1 MTSQSTAPTRRTSL
15 RPRRLVVLLAVLGL
29 LLSTGGCVGQTA
41 PMRVT
46 AWFDD
51 VAGLFVDNDVAVRGV
66 PVGRVAKISPRGDL
80 VEVTLELDPETSVPA
95 DAAAVIANR
104 SVATDRYVELTPAD
118 PRGPRLSDGDVIDID
133 RTRNPVEFDD
143 LLATLEEVASGLSGK
158 KPAQAIRRFM
168 ATGAESL
175 RGTGT
180 TFNATIRNL
189 AGAME
194 GLSGNKEALTGTV
207 TELDELTNALASNDE
222 TVREFMTSV
231 SDAADLLADERDNI
245 GDSLR
250 ALSAAL
256 EELNTFVR
264 DNRGDLR
271 DSLKGLTKVTDSLL
285 EHQTA
290 LHEIV
295 EVLPLTMRNV
305 GDAIG
310 KEGPYEDRLNI
321 RLPPVYLVPE
331 NHLVRE
337 ICDAL
342 PVKLCPLLGTSPTLK
357 QLFEALGG
365 GR

>member
-1 MTSQSTAPTRRTSL
+1 MTTRRTTSSW
-15 RPRRLVVLLAVLGL
+15 PRRAGVLVSVLAFVA
-29 LLSTGGCVGQTA
+29 SVSGCFAQSS
-41 PMRVT
+41 PMQVT

-66 PVGRVAKISPRGDL
+66 PVGRVSEITPRGDL

-118 PRGPRLSDGDVIDID
+118 PEGPRLEDGDVIDID

-158 KPAQAIRRFM
+158 KPAQAIRRFLSTS
-168 ATGAESL
+168 ADTLE
-175 RGTGT
+175 GTGT
-180 TFNATIRNL
+180 TFNETIRTL
-189 AGAME
+189 AGAMD
-194 GLSGNKEALTGTV
+194 GLSGNRDALTGTV
-207 TELDELTNALASNDE
+207 SELDRLTAALASNDE

-245 GDSLR
+245 GESLR

-256 EELNTFVR
+256 GELNTFVR
-264 DNRGDLR
+264 DNRTELR
-271 DSLKGLTKVTDSLL
+271 SSLTGLTKVTNSLL
-285 EHQTA
+285 KHQSA

-310 KEGPYEDRLNI
+310 KEGPYEDRLNV
-321 RLPPVYLVPE
+321 RLPPTYLVPE

-342 PVKLCPLLGTSPTLK
+342 PVRLCPLLGTSPSLQ
-357 QLFEALGG
+357 QLLEILGG
-365 GR
+365 IGR

>member
-1 MTSQSTAPTRRTSL
+1 MMTL
-15 RPRRLVVLLAVLGL
+15 KRLGVLVSVLAVLLA
-29 LLSTGGCVGQTA
+29 SGGCVAQDQ

-66 PVGRVAKISPRGDL
+66 PVGRVAEISPRGDL
-80 VEVTLELDPETSVPA
+80 VEVTLELDPDTSVPA

-118 PRGPRLSDGDVIDID
+118 PKGPRLADGDVIDID

-143 LLATLEEVASGLSGK
+143 LLATLEEVATGLSGK

-168 ATGAESL
+168 ATSAESL

-180 TFNATIRNL
+180 TFNATIKNL
-189 AGAME
+189 AAAMD
-194 GLSGNKEALTGTV
+194 GLAGNRGDLTGTV
-207 TELDELTNALASNDE
+207 TELDRLTNALATNDE

-245 GDSLR
+245 GESLR
-250 ALSAAL
+250 ALSSAL
-256 EELNTFVR
+256 EELNTFVK
-264 DNRGDLR
+264 DNRGELR
-271 DSLKGLTKVTDSLL
+271 SSLTGLTKVTNSLL
-285 EHQTA
+285 KHQSA
-290 LHEIV
+290 LTEIV

-310 KEGPYEDRLNI
+310 KEGPYTDRLNI
-321 RLPPVYLVPE
+321 RLPPTYLVPE

-342 PVKLCPLLGTSPTLK
+342 PVRLCPLIGTSPTLK
-357 QLFEALGG
+357 QLLEALGG

>member
-1 MTSQSTAPTRRTSL
+1 MMTIKRLGVLMSTVA
-15 RPRRLVVLLAVLGL
+15 VLLT
-29 LLSTGGCVGQTA
+29 TGGCFAQTS
-41 PMRVT
+41 PMQVT

-51 VAGLFVDNDVAVRGV
+51 VAGVFVDNDVAVRGV
-66 PVGRVAKISPRGDL
+66 PVGRVSKITPRGDL
-80 VEVTLELDPETSVPA
+80 VEVTLELDPDTSVPA

-104 SVATDRYVELTPAD
+104 SVATDRYIELTPAD
-118 PRGPRLSDGDVIDID
+118 PKGPRLADGDVIDTD

-158 KPAQAIRRFM
+158 KPAQAIRRLM
-168 ATGAESL
+168 STSAETL

-180 TFNATIRNL
+180 TFNDTIRTL
-189 AGAME
+189 AGAMD
-194 GLSGNKEALTGTV
+194 GLSGNRESLTGTV
-207 TELDELTNALASNDE
+207 SELDRLTATLATNDD

-245 GDSLR
+245 GESIR

-256 EELNTFVR
+256 DELNTFVR
-264 DNRGDLR
+264 DNRTGLR
-271 DSLKGLTKVTDSLL
+271 SSLTGLTKVTNSLL
-285 EHQTA
+285 KHQSS

-310 KEGPYEDRLNI
+310 KEGPYKDRLNV
-321 RLPPVYLVPE
+321 RLPPTYLIPE

-342 PVKLCPLLGTSPTLK
+342 PVRLCPLLGTSPSLQ
-357 QLFEALGG
+357 QLLEILGG
-365 GR
+365 VGR